1 MKLRVWEGAKLLM
14 DVSSVFDNDVGGPAY
29 KGGRIGVYCDSQE
42 LITWSALSYRYI
54 SITNLIISEDSGF
67 RCKETIDG
75 GDLQKMP
82 NSIIKRYEDSFK
94 N

>member
-42 LITWSALSYRYI
+42 LITWSALSYRF
-54 SITNLIISEDSGF
+54 SLSLI
-67 RCKETIDG
+67 
-75 GDLQKMP
+75 
-82 NSIIKRYEDSFK
+82 
-94 N
+94 